1 MSEASEL
8 ITIQIDGQSVEVPK
22 GTLIIRA
29 AEKLGIHIPRFCDHP
44 LLDPAGA
51 CRQCL
56 VEVAMP
62 NRSGEVSK
70 MPKPQPACTMTVAPK
85 MEVFTQRTS
94 DVAKKAQHGIMEFL
108 LINHPLD
115 CPICDKGGECPLQ
128 NQAMSHGQGESRFGE
143 AKRTFPKPV
152 SLSSTVLLDRDRC
165 ILCQRCVRFQKQI
178 AGDPFIDLQG
188 RGGGSSPRDHHVFM
202 GEQIGRFDTKSLGI
216 ASEDCCGSTAANAS
230 KISGPSGQAGAAQG
244 FHTGQ
249 IVPADEDQS
258 GRRFSSYFAGNVI
271 QICPV
276 GALTSATYRFRARPF
291 DLVSTPAVT
300 EHDASG
306 AVIRNDVR
314 RGNIVRRLAGRDM
327 DVNEEWISDKDRFAY
342 QWQFGENR
350 LSMPLV
356 REDGKLVPTSWADA
370 FDRAAQ
376 GLAKA
381 KNPALLPGGRL
392 TFEDAFAWSKF
403 ARVALRTNNVDA
415 RFRTTG
421 AEEEAFLASSIA
433 GSGLDVTYAD
443 IDKSEQVLL
452 VGLEPEDEC
461 ATLFL
466 RLRKA
471 SRKGL
476 KVATVA
482 PIFTNGSAKMGAVH
496 VPAAPGTEPEVLAS
510 IQKDAEGDQ
519 SHIAEGLTNGVIFVG
534 ERAAQVP
541 GLLTETVKL
550 AERTGAKLAWV
561 PRRAGERGALEAGL
575 VPSMLPFGR
584 AVADPAAR
592 ASLEQLWDEVPAGEG
607 LDLAGIL
614 QGASTGEVDALVVGG
629 VDTRDL
635 PGDALA
641 AIKNAGFVVS
651 LEVLQTPVT
660 QIADVVLPVA
670 PVAEKAGTFI
680 NWEGRLR
687 PFGQALSTPAMSDR
701 EVLDQ
706 LATELE
712 RPIAFASLRDVHAEA
727 NQLMNWEGKRALRP
741 HQAPAALAAPGA
753 GQAVLATHKPLLDHG
768 VLLTGNPALAGSARR
783 SVVWVPKSFGIAEGA
798 RVDIS
803 TEAGTITL
811 PAHVCDM
818 VDRVVWLPQCSDRS
832 HVYETLGVGSGAVVS
847 VTASEVTR

>member
-1 MSEASEL
+1 MSEASDL
-8 ITIQIDGQSVEVPK
+8 ISIKIDGQSVEVPK

-29 AEKLGIHIPRFCDHP
+29 AEKLGIHIPRFCDHS

-62 NRSGEVSK
+62 NRSGEVAK

-85 MEVFTQRTS
+85 MEVYTQRTS
-94 DVAKKAQHGIMEFL
+94 EVAKKAQHGIMEFL

-152 SLSSTVLLDRDRC
+152 SLTSTVLLDRDRC

-188 RGGGSSPRDHHVFM
+188 RGGGSSPRDNHVFM

-216 ASEDCCGSTAANAS
+216 ASAEQAGSSVAS
-230 KISGPSGQAGAAQG
+230 AELSGPGGAAGAEQG
-244 FHTGQ
+244 YHTGQ
-249 IVPADEDQS
+249 IYPADQDQS
-258 GRRFSSYFAGNVI
+258 GRRFSSYFAGNII

-291 DLVSTPAVT
+291 DLVSTPGVT

-306 AVIRNDVR
+306 AVLRNDVR
-314 RGNIVRRLAGRDM
+314 RGNIVRRLSGRDM
-327 DVNEEWISDKDRFAY
+327 EVNEEWISDKDRFAY
-342 QWQFGENR
+342 QWQFGKNR

-356 REDGKLVPTSWADA
+356 RKDGELVPTSWADA
-370 FDRAAQ
+370 LDQAAR
-376 GLAKA
+376 GLSKA
-381 KNPALLPGGRL
+381 QNPALLPGGRL

-403 ARVALRTNNVDA
+403 ARVGLRTNNVDA
-415 RFRTTG
+415 RFRLAG
-421 AEEEAFLASSIA
+421 AEEEAFLASSVA
-433 GSGLDVTYAD
+433 GNGLDVTYAD
-443 IDKSEQVLL
+443 LDKAKQVLL

-482 PIFTNGSAKMGAVH
+482 PIFTAGSAKMGAVH
-496 VPAAPGTEPEVLAS
+496 VPAAPGTEPEVLAAIDS
-510 IQKDAEGDQ
+510 SASGDQ
-519 SHIAEGLTNGVIFVG
+519 SYIADGLKEGIVLVG
-534 ERAAQVP
+534 ERASQVP
-541 GLLTETVKL
+541 GLLTEVVKL
-550 AERTGAKLAWV
+550 VERTGAALAWV

-575 VPSMLPFGR
+575 LPSVLPFGR

-592 ASLEQLWDEVPAGEG
+592 TSLQDLWGQLPTESG
-607 LDLAGIL
+607 LDLEGIL
-614 QGASTGEVDALVVGG
+614 QGAASGKVDALVAGG
-629 VDTRDL
+629 IDTRDL
-635 PGDALA
+635 PVDALA
-641 AIKNAGFVVS
+641 AIRSCKFVVS
-651 LEVLQTPVT
+651 LEVLQTPLT

-687 PFGQALSTPAMSDR
+687 PFGQSLSSPAMSDR
-701 EVLDQ
+701 EVLDL
-706 LATELE
+706 LATEME
-712 RPIAFASLRDVHAEA
+712 RPISLASLADVHNEA
-727 NQLMNWEGKRALRP
+727 NVLMNWEGKRALHP
-741 HQAPAALAAPGA
+741 HVSAGALAAPGQ
-753 GQAVLATHKPLLDHG
+753 GQAVLATHKPLLDNG
-768 VLLTGNPALAGSARR
+768 ILLSGNSALAGSARR
-783 SVVWVPKSFGIAEGA
+783 SVAWIPKSFGVPEGA
-798 RVDIS
+798 EVNIS

-811 PAHVCDM
+811 PAHVAEM